1 MQLQQPHNASAELIV
16 RPATG
21 QDVRDMAP
29 RLRIAD
35 KAEIV
40 ASTGEPALLA
50 LGRGFASSEK
60 CWTVEWR
67 GRPAAM
73 FGCVPII
80 EDGSRPRVGS
90 IWLLGTDDINLFG
103 YRFLHESQ
111 KWVEIVTKG
120 YDLVGNIVDAR
131 NLKHIKWLK
140 WLGFKFVRTIP
151 DHGIYKIPFH
161 EFVKIV

>member
-1 MQLQQPHNASAELIV
+1 MQLHEPHNASAELIV
-16 RPATG
+16 RAATG

-40 ASTGEPALLA
+40 ACTGEPALYA
-50 LGRGFASSEK
+50 LGRGFANSEK
-60 CWTVEWR
+60 CWTAEYR

-73 FGCVPII
+73 FGVVPTIS
-80 EDGSRPRVGS
+80 DGSTPVVGT

-103 YRFLHESQ
+103 YRFLTES
-111 KWVEIVTKG
+111 KTWLARLEEG
-120 YDLVGNIVDAR
+120 YDVVGNVVDAR

-151 DHGIYKIPFH
+151 QHGIHRLPFH